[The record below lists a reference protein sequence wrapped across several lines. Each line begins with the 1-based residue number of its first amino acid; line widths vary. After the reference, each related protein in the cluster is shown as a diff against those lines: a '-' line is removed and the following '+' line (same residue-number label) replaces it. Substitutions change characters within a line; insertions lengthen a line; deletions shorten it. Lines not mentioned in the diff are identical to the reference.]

1 MLVVRLQG
9 QGVTLIVNVS
19 SALWWVSGARQQMV
33 TADPGRSGRV
43 LCTPGVRA
51 APSCGQCDESIP
63 RTGACT
69 PRRSAATCPWCSPTR
84 LLARSS
90 GPSRQH
96 SAGLSRAS
104 HGQLSTGCCSS
115 SQGHSI
121 LTRAAPRGRRDAHCC
136 GASLDADFS
145 SARLADL
152 CLCAAAPRAVAS
164 VCWPQTGNL
173 LVSPAAGARA
183 SLRLSAPTLPLQPR
197 EPCTLCCIGLCRT
210 HSAACPLLLAH
221 RDLGQRAGPTLP

>member
-1 MLVVRLQG
+1 MVGVRG
-9 QGVTLIVNVS
+9 
-19 SALWWVSGARQQMV
+19 SA
-33 TADPGRSGRV
+33 ADGDRRAGRSGRV

-121 LTRAAPRGRRDAHCC
+121 LTRAALRGRRDAHCC

-173 LVSPAAGARA
+173 LVSHG
-183 SLRLSAPTLPLQPR
+183 SKNKSVPLHSTDLPR
-197 EPCTLCCIGLCRT
+197 EPCTLCCT
-210 HSAACPLLLAH
+210 HTCSHANSLPAH
-221 RDLGQRAGPTLP
+221 RAASTQPSA